1 MVAIF
6 VLLTFAL
13 IIVIRL
19 YLNAR
24 RVTEPVKKITSENA
38 VAPLKY
44 FHPGHTWIQIEEP
57 SSVKIGIINFVKEL
71 IGKVHDIQFPQK
83 GTLIKQGDVLLT
95 LKHNKRF
102 ITIYSPLSGQIEETQ
117 MSLSDPKQENG
128 WLVKLS
134 PSNLTREVRN
144 LMSSS
149 NGLIWQDALRM
160 QLAELFSPKVG
171 PVLQDGGTLIPDFID
186 HLSDEEWEKIQKVF
200 FNREIQ

>member
-1 MVAIF
+1 MVVIF

-13 IIVIRL
+13 IIVVRL
-19 YLNAR
+19 YLSAR
-24 RVTEPVKKITSENA
+24 RATEPVQKLIPDNIS
-38 VAPLKY
+38 VSSKY
-44 FHPGHTWIQIEEP
+44 YHPGHTWVKIDEP

-83 GTLIKQGDVLLT
+83 GTVIKQGDVLLT
-95 LKHNKRF
+95 LKHNKRY

-117 MSLSDPKQENG
+117 MALSDSKQENG

-149 NGLIWQDALRM
+149 NGLVWQDALRM

-171 PVLQDGGTLIPDFID
+171 PVLQDGGTLVPDFID

-200 FNREIQ
+200 FDKEIQ